1 MHLCTMGSKMPHKIL
16 TPSFL
21 DTLYFFYLIFRES
34 TEDLKNQLY
43 HERTEGRRKLIAE
56 KRKGSEGK
64 DKSLSQRWKNILPNV
79 SASNSFKSKADTS
92 QPSTIYAS
100 IKKVNDRDDNS
111 SMELKKAH
119 QELQWTN
126 KERQIL
132 RKIQVLE
139 RPSVSSFNPTSLR

>member
-1 MHLCTMGSKMPHKIL
+1 M
-16 TPSFL
+16 
-21 DTLYFFYLIFRES
+21 
-34 TEDLKNQLY
+34 
-43 HERTEGRRKLIAE
+43 IAE

-100 IKKVNDRDDNS
+100 IKKDHDKDNS
-111 SMELKKAH
+111 SLELKNAH